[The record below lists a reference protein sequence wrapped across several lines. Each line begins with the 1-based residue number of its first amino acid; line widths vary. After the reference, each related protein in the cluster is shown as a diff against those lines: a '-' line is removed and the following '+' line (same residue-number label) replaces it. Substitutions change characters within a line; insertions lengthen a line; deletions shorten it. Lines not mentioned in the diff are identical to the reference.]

1 MTAKAGPALAALL
14 ALLPIAS
21 ALGEPLTLTGPLT
34 QGGLVEGRVTPGS
47 RVSVDGSPVRVSP
60 DGVFLAGFGR
70 ETTKATIEISYPDGK
85 LERRTLAVAPR
96 KFDIQRI
103 EGLPERLV
111 TPPPEVQERLKAE
124 AALVAEVRTRDDART
139 DFLAGFVW
147 PVIGPISGVYG
158 SQRILNGQPRAPH
171 YGVDIAVPAGTPVK
185 APADGIVT
193 LAGDLYLTGWTVILD
208 HGHGLSSVFMHLS
221 EIAVR
226 EGSRLRRGDV
236 LGKVGATGRATAA
249 HLHWGLNL
257 FATRL
262 DPQLLVPPMPKP
274 E

>member
-1 MTAKAGPALAALL
+1 
-14 ALLPIAS
+14 
-21 ALGEPLTLTGPLT
+21 
-34 QGGLVEGRVTPGS
+34 
-47 RVSVDGSPVRVSP
+47 
-60 DGVFLAGFGR
+60 
-70 ETTKATIEISYPDGK
+70 
-85 LERRTLAVAPR
+85 
-96 KFDIQRI
+96 
-103 EGLPERLV
+103 
-111 TPPPEVQERLKAE
+111 
-124 AALVAEVRTRDDART
+124 
-139 DFLAGFVW
+139 
-147 PVIGPISGVYG
+147 
-158 SQRILNGQPRAPH
+158 
-171 YGVDIAVPAGTPVK
+171 
-185 APADGIVT
+185 VT